1 METKTEIEGITLTTD
16 FTQEDI
22 DYSIKRHAEIFDGE
36 YGFKPFFND
45 MVAKLIGDFPSIYKE
60 GRDFMLVAHADGK
73 FAGTITLLGRKTA
86 VPD

>member
-1 METKTEIEGITLTTD
+1 METKTEIEGVTLTTD

-45 MVAKLIGDFPSIYKE
+45 MVAKLIGDFPSIYKACDNCDVS
-60 GRDFMLVAHADGK
+60 RNSYLVRNN
-73 FAGTITLLGRKTA
+73 FSEC
-86 VPD
+86 

>member
-45 MVAKLIGDFPSIYKE
+45 MVAKLIGDFP
-60 GRDFMLVAHADGK
+60 
-73 FAGTITLLGRKTA
+73 
-86 VPD
+86 